1 MSLFWWSWL
10 LTIIGIT
17 GFVLAGRKVWWAWY
31 VNIGCQGLWFAYA
44 IVSKQYGFIAS
55 ALLYTIVFSQNA
67 KKWTKE
73 YSDAKEKNKEQNE
86 VS

>member
-1 MSLFWWSWL
+1 M
-10 LTIIGIT
+10 
-17 GFVLAGRKVWWAWY
+17 
-31 VNIGCQGLWFAYA
+31 NIGCQGLWFAYA

>member
-73 YSDAKEKNKEQNE
+73 YSEAKEKNKEQNGG
-86 VS
+86 V